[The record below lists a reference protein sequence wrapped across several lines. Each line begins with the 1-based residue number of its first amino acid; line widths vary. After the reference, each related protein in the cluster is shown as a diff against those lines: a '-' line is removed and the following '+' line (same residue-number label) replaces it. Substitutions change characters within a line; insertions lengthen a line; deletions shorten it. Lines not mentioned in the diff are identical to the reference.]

1 MNGIINVIKPPN
13 MTSQDVVSYLRGL
26 LEERRIGH
34 GGTLD
39 PGAAGVLPV
48 FLGRATRLCDYSI
61 QGDKEYLGE
70 ISFGV
75 STDTQDSYGNPLE
88 YGSKRVTHRE
98 VEDAFCR
105 FRGEIFQR
113 APMYSAVK
121 VGGQKLY
128 RIAYSGKEVETP
140 LRRAVVYET
149 QVLRKMEE
157 NRFLFRVRCGKGTY
171 IRTLCQDVGQA
182 VGCPAHLSLLLRTR
196 VGIFGLETGCTLD
209 ELRRWK
215 EENRL
220 SEAIRPADAAVSH
233 LPRLVLP
240 GTCWG
245 QVKNGAGV
253 PASRLCG
260 GDAAEEG
267 ALVRIYLEE
276 HFAGLGY
283 LTQGQV
289 KIHKLIWEESHGSI
303 Q

>member
-26 LEERRIGH
+26 LGERRIGH

-70 ISFGV
+70 IAFGV

-88 YGSKRVTHRE
+88 HGDKKVTRLE
-98 VEDAFCR
+98 AEMA
-105 FRGEIFQR
+105 FRGFVGEIQQR

-140 LRRAVVYET
+140 LRRVVIHEADI
-149 QVLRKMEE
+149 LRQTGE

-209 ELRRWK
+209 ELRRRK
-215 EENRL
+215 EEGRL
-220 SEAIRPADAAVSH
+220 FEPVQPADAAVAH

-240 GTCWG
+240 GECLA
-245 QVKNGAGV
+245 QVRNGAGV

-260 GDAAEEG
+260 GDAADDG

-276 HFAGLGY
+276 RFAGLGH
-283 LTQGQV
+283 LIQGQV

-303 Q
+303 R